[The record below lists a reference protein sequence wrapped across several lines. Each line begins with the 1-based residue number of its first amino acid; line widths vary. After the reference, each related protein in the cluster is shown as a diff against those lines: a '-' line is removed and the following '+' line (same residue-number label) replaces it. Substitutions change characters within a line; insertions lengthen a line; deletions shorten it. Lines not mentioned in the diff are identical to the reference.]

1 SQSQISQQLRV
12 PPHPNANSCREKKS
26 LAKCFFRFRYDDVHR
41 AMNVRNSNVI
51 GGVMKSGFIDK
62 AEFEKIERQGD
73 KAIQTWIDN
82 QLNGTS
88 ITVVLVGTNTHKSR
102 WVKYGIEQS
111 IARGNGLLTI
121 AISKISDMQGSTTD
135 CCSLR
140 ATGYKHYLWNKDNG
154 RDNLGV

>member
-1 SQSQISQQLRV
+1 MTRKV
-12 PPHPNANSCREKKS
+12 
-26 LAKCFFRFRYDDVHR
+26 FFSFKYDDVHR

-62 AEFEKIERQGD
+62 ADFEKVEREGSR
-73 KAIQTWIDN
+73 AIQTWIDN

-88 ITVVLVGTNTHKSR
+88 VTVVLVGANTHKSK
-102 WVKYGIEQS
+102 WVKYEIDQS

-121 AISKISDMQGSTTD
+121 DISKVADMQGITTD

-140 ATGYKHYLWNKDNG
+140 VHGYKHYYWNKDDG
-154 RDNLGV
+154 RANLGAWVEAAASAAGK

>member
-1 SQSQISQQLRV
+1 MARKV
-12 PPHPNANSCREKKS
+12 
-26 LAKCFFRFRYDDVHR
+26 FFSFKYDDVHR

-62 AEFEKIERQGD
+62 ADFEKVEKQG
-73 KAIQTWIDN
+73 KNAIKTWIDD

-88 ITVVLVGTNTHKSR
+88 VTVVLIGANTNKSE
-102 WVKYGIEQS
+102 WVKYEIEQS

-121 AISKISDMQGSTTD
+121 DISKIADMQGNTTD

-140 ATGYKHYLWNKDNG
+140 VAGYKHYLWNNEKG
-154 RDNLGV
+154 RDNLGAWVEAAAKAAAN

>member
-1 SQSQISQQLRV
+1 MARKV
-12 PPHPNANSCREKKS
+12 
-26 LAKCFFRFRYDDVHR
+26 FFSFKYDDVHR

-51 GGVMKSGFIDK
+51 SGVLKSGFIDK
-62 AEFEKIERQGD
+62 ADFESVERQGE

-88 ITVVLVGTNTHKSR
+88 VTVVLVGAKTDKSK
-102 WVKYGIEQS
+102 WVRYEIQQS

-121 AISKISDMQGSTTD
+121 DVSKIADLQRNTTD

-140 ATGYKHYLWNKDNG
+140 VPGYKHYFWNKDNG
-154 RDNLGV
+154 RENLGAWVEAAAKAAGK